1 MKDGLFLTDESSTRY
16 NLQGLY
22 VHTHG
27 VLLLYGNPNLYVS
40 ADDAHAHARTRTY
53 ISKVCVGRCVC
64 VCVKVRLTHDARRD
78 PALMDLEFV
87 LPKNVSL
94 ENLIATFLASSA
106 AAGVLI
112 CGSPLPTPFLLLL
125 LVLLC

>member
-1 MKDGLFLTDESSTRY
+1 
-16 NLQGLY
+16 
-22 VHTHG
+22 
-27 VLLLYGNPNLYVS
+27 
-40 ADDAHAHARTRTY
+40 
-53 ISKVCVGRCVC
+53 
-64 VCVKVRLTHDARRD
+64 
-78 PALMDLEFV
+78 MDLEFV